1 MKNIFKFLGIA
12 VLACGMMVSCGKDNP
27 EEGTDTT
34 PVTPPAP
41 QRSFTVTY
49 GSTNLDI
56 TSFQAIDKT
65 AEGYLTV
72 YGYENGEQ
80 NSRFVQGFL
89 ESTVVA
95 NATYESTGG
104 DVMNYRD
111 PSVTYYDADGV
122 LSRDGSVGTYY
133 GHYTIP
139 ATFIE
144 NVTAIDLNA
153 LTMSANWTAKV
164 ILLADY
170 VANQG
175 NMDACAQTDFSGN
188 INNMTWVWKQQ

>member
-41 QRSFTVTY
+41 QRSFTATF

-56 TSFQAIDKT
+56 TSFQAVNHSD
-65 AEGYLTV
+65 EGYLTV

-89 ESTVVA
+89 EATVVA
-95 NATYESTGG
+95 NGTYESTGG

-122 LSRDGSVGTYY
+122 LSRDGSAATYY

-139 ATFIE
+139 ESFIE

-164 ILLADY
+164 ILLSDY